1 MHFLLEKVDF
11 QQAMLVYWRV
21 TKLDDIWMTGFASV
35 QWKCEE
41 VNLSLFFPENG
52 GMIVVLENYERHFF
66 WWIWFEREGYLHYK
80 SNCIYIYVWMYLY
93 IYIYTGVSMYTQ
105 VYLYMWKCI
114 HVPIPSFQSFFFT
127 HPSKV
132 LPTSPSTQVA
142 PPDISSSTTSWEFKG
157 TPLNATPSR
166 K

>member
-1 MHFLLEKVDF
+1 
-11 QQAMLVYWRV
+11 MLVYWRV

-80 SNCIYIYVWMYLY
+80 SNCIYIYICMFVFIY

-127 HPSKV
+127 HHPKSSQLHHQHKLHHQTFQAPQHHGNLRVPPSM
-132 LPTSPSTQVA
+132 
-142 PPDISSSTTSWEFKG
+142 PPPPENRALIR
-157 TPLNATPSR
+157 PY
-166 K
+166 